1 MNLSY
6 DWALLAPVAIPAAG
20 AVLLL
25 VLDVLLPRLGRLH
38 WLVAAVLLLVGAGYD
53 VPLTLPGADSP
64 RRTLCMP
71 STECL
76 YLVDHVGVGLQLTAL
91 VSAAVVALLAFPI
104 KVPGERAPVLAA
116 LVLTAAAGAAG
127 VAAAGDLGS
136 WLVMIEVAT
145 LPTVVLVALRARRA
159 AVDGALSLLTVS
171 LVSFGVLAM
180 GAAMW
185 FTATGGGLLSGDAL
199 HEAAKDPE
207 SRRIL
212 VLAMM
217 FIIAGLAFKLSL
229 APFHSWTPEAV
240 GGASTPIGAYL
251 VVTSKVAALAALL
264 VMVRS
269 MDVLGSPVL
278 GVLGLLAAVSM
289 TLGNVMALRERA
301 TLRFLAWSTVAQ
313 AGWVVLPLATVS
325 DSSLRAA
332 GGYLV
337 VYSLA
342 TLVAF
347 AVVTAV
353 AHADGRDAATRLES
367 FRGLVRRR
375 PVLGASL
382 GLALLVLAGLPP
394 GVVGLV
400 AKVLALKPVA
410 GGQLWVLAIVA
421 AINAM
426 LGVAVYL
433 RWLRLVLGA
442 TPADAATPHRAHP
455 VHAGLVL
462 IGLVGL
468 VVTSF
473 VPQVLLGIVG

>member
-1 MNLSY
+1 MSVTYN
-6 DWALLAPVAIPAAG
+6 WALLAPVAVPALG

-25 VLDVLLPRLGRLH
+25 VIDLCLPRLGRLH
-38 WLVAAVLLLVGAGYD
+38 WILAAIILLAGAAFA
-53 VPLTLPGADSP
+53 VPLALPGADSP
-64 RRTLCMP
+64 RRTLCLP
-71 STECL
+71 NKDCL
-76 YLVDHVGVGLQLTAL
+76 YLVDHVGVGLQLAAL

-104 KVPGERAPVLAA
+104 KVPGERAPVLGA
-116 LVLTAAAGAAG
+116 LVLTAAAGASG

-136 WLVMIEVAT
+136 WLVMLEVAT

-159 AVDGALSLLTVS
+159 AIDGALSLLTVS
-171 LVSFGVLAM
+171 LVSFAILAM

-185 FTATGGGLLSGDAL
+185 FAATGGGLLNGGGL
-199 HEAAKDPE
+199 LQAAKTPD
-207 SRRIL
+207 SHRIL

-269 MDVLGSPVL
+269 MNVLGNPVL
-278 GVLGLLAAVSM
+278 GVLGVLAAVSM
-289 TLGNVMALRERA
+289 TLGNVMALREQS

-325 DSSLRAA
+325 STSLRSAA
-332 GGYLV
+332 GYLV

-347 AVVTAV
+347 AVVTAI
-353 AHADGRDAATRLES
+353 AHADGRGAATRLRS
-367 FRGLVRRR
+367 FGGLLRRR
-375 PVLGASL
+375 PVLGAAL

-400 AKVLALKPVA
+400 AKVLALSPVA
-410 GGQLWVLAIVA
+410 GNRLWVLAVVA
-421 AINAM
+421 ALNAM

-433 RWLRLVLGA
+433 RWLRIILGERQEPVA
-442 TPADAATPHRAHP
+442 RGRIHP
-455 VHAGLVL
+455 VHTGLVL
-462 IGLVGL
+462 AGLAGL

-473 VPQVLLGIVG
+473 APQLLLSIVGG